1 MKIFCIGRNY
11 VNHAHEMNASIPEK
25 PLFFMKPD
33 TAILGKKEDVYYP
46 DFTNDIHYECELVVR
61 IHKVGKNISEKFAHK
76 YYEQVGIG
84 LDLTARDLQSKCK
97 ENGHPW
103 EIAKAFDNSAP
114 IGTHFLSL
122 ENKNIQ
128 NINFHLL
135 KNGKIVQKG
144 NSKDMIFSVDK
155 IIAYLSKFFTLKT
168 GDLIFTGTPEGVG
181 SIAIGDRLE
190 AYIEDEK
197 LLDLTIK

>member
-33 TAILGKKEDVYYP
+33 TAILGKKEDFYYP